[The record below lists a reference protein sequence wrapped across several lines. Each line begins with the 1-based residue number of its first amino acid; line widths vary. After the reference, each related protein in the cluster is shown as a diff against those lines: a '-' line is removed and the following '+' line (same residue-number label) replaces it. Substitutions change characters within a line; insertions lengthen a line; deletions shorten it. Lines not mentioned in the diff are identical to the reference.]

1 MTELKKVGFV
11 DRITQAQEAK
21 KALLAKM
28 TRKPTVQDP
37 DFDRRDELR
46 AAEVEAIRAKRAAE
60 KEARVQAKIEAEQA
74 VALTAAEIEQAA
86 LDAKRQ
92 DRKDRKAAEKAEAR
106 AKKEARRAAPAGRPE
121 SSGVSW

>member
-1 MTELKKVGFV
+1 MTELKKVGFS

-28 TRKPTVQDP
+28 ARKPAVQDP
-37 DFDRRDELR
+37 DFHRREELR

-60 KEARVQAKIEAEQA
+60 KEAKARAKAEALQA
-74 VALTAAEIEQAA
+74 VALTAAEQEQAA

-92 DRKDRKAAEKAEAR
+92 ERKDRKAAAKAEAR
-106 AKKEARRAAPAGRPE
+106 AKREAKSAMRR
-121 SSGVSW
+121 